1 MILAINAGSS
11 SLKCKLY
18 TTELD
23 TICTLVIKNFAID
36 QYDLDIQIHKKIH
49 TERITKDIFN
59 QPFEYLIDTFQKL
72 GVLKTQKDITA
83 LVHRIVHGG
92 ENYTAPVEISD
103 EIFNKLLEYNTF
115 APLHNPIALDKVLQS
130 KKILNGKQYAVFDT
144 AFHTTVP
151 KENYLYGLP
160 YGYYENLRIRR
171 YGFHG
176 ISYQYIVNELM
187 SQSVHKKIPQKIIAC
202 HLGSGSSVC
211 AIFDGKSIN
220 HSFGFTPNE
229 NLIMATRS
237 GEVDYD
243 AVAYLRKKLGL
254 TDADVSTLLNSESGL
269 LGISGYT
276 KDMKKLLVDYATHD
290 RAKLAVDMYVNKI
303 VNFISQFYVEL
314 NGCDMLIFT
323 GGIGAGSDMIRDMVV
338 KKLSILNISIHE
350 KANHGKIDVSELLDI
365 SGIDSKTQVMVI
377 PTDEELQMG
386 REILQKFKR

>member
-1 MILAINAGSS
+1 MILVVNAGSS

-18 TTELD
+18 STKLD
-23 TICTLVIKNFAID
+23 TIGSVIIKNFAVD
-36 QYDLDIQIHKKIH
+36 QYDCEIQIHKKVH
-49 TERITKDIFN
+49 TERITKEIFN
-59 QPFEYLIDTFQKL
+59 QPFQYLIETFQKYAI
-72 GVLKTQKDITA
+72 LKSTDDITSI
-83 LVHRIVHGG
+83 VHRIVHGG
-92 ENYTAPVEISD
+92 ENFIAPIEITD
-103 EIFNKLLEYNTF
+103 EVFNKLLEYNTF

-130 KKILNGKQYAVFDT
+130 KKVLHAKQYAVFDT
-144 AFHTTVP
+144 AFHATVP

-176 ISYQYIVNELM
+176 ISYQYIVNEFAK
-187 SQSVHKKIPQKIIAC
+187 QSFRNKFPNKIIAC

-211 AIFDGKSIN
+211 AILEGKSIN

-254 TDADVSTLLNSESGL
+254 TDSDVSTLLNSESGL

-276 KDMKKLLVDYATHD
+276 KDMKTLLVDYANHD

-303 VNFISQFYVEL
+303 VNFISQFYIEL
-314 NGCDMLIFT
+314 NGCDALIFT
-323 GGIGAGSDMIRDMVV
+323 GGIGAGSDVVRQMIVN
-338 KKLSILNISIHE
+338 KLAILNISINQ
-350 KANHGKIDVSELLDI
+350 KLNHGKIDVSEILNI
-365 SGIDSKTQVMVI
+365 SSADSKTQVMVV
-377 PTDEELQMG
+377 PTDEELQMA
-386 REILQKFKR
+386 REIVQK